1 MLLVWQLAE
10 RRRLW
15 RLLRG
20 QLRLQ
25 LVQLLLQFF
34 LLTKLVVLRILLWRS
49 RWLLLLEVLLLW
61 RCWLL
66 L

>member
-1 MLLVWQLAE
+1 MVWQLAE
-10 RRRLW
+10 RQCRLW

-25 LVQLLLQFF
+25 LVQLLLQWC
-34 LLTKLVVLRILLWRS
+34 WR
-49 RWLLLLEVLLLW
+49 RLLLLEVLLLW

-66 L
+66 W